1 MLRSKEFCFS
11 FRFRNCNLSESYV
24 PSFCI
29 PPDDVN
35 VYIYETY
42 CATKT
47 SNKIRVIS
55 ETS

>member
-1 MLRSKEFCFS
+1 MKDLTGIYYKG
-11 FRFRNCNLSESYV
+11 YV
-24 PSFCI
+24 QSDVI
-29 PPDDVN
+29 SPDDVN

-47 SNKIRVIS
+47 STIENLIS

>member
-1 MLRSKEFCFS
+1 MKDLTVIYYKGYVQ
-11 FRFRNCNLSESYV
+11 SYV
-24 PSFCI
+24 SS
-29 PPDDVN
+29 PDDIN

-47 SNKIRVIS
+47 STLENLIS